1 MPQILVVDDSTTVRQ
16 QLRLFLQDNGH
27 EVLEG
32 NNGKEGFEQ
41 ARDNTGVK
49 LMIVD
54 VNMPVMNGLEMVAEV
69 RKLPEHAK
77 TPIFMLTTESGT
89 DIAAEGRRVGVTAW
103 IVKPFKP
110 AILLKGIENETREAC
125 QNSLANS
132 RISTALAHSKSHMFA
147 SVAL

>member
-1 MPQILVVDDSTTVRQ
+1 
-16 QLRLFLQDNGH
+16 
-27 EVLEG
+27 
-32 NNGKEGFEQ
+32 
-41 ARDNTGVK
+41 
-49 LMIVD
+49 MIVD

-110 AILLKGIENETREAC
+110 AILLKGIEKVVTN
-125 QNSLANS
+125 
-132 RISTALAHSKSHMFA
+132 
-147 SVAL
+147 